1 MSFARAISLVFA
13 SLAFRRPIRVCLR
26 CFPCRLV
33 SPSCGALVLA
43 GSACVAASCAL
54 PVGQGR
60 AVGVHGCVGGQ
71 FCRCGQ
77 AARAD
82 PARLVWVNGL
92 FMRSACT
99 VAQAASSA
107 GAAKLVASFY
117 PLSSDSLKTSRNATF
132 SPCPSLGRFEGSDI
146 SKRMKRAAP
155 SPSLLRLGKKDI
167 APPHPP
173 PSSSRYRRASHH
185 RIGVFPAPSARV
197 SSRSVSSA
205 EEPYLCFNRE
215 ALIVQGGIAV
225 ELP

>member
-173 PSSSRYRRASHH
+173 LIVALPPSLASSHW
-185 RIGVFPAPSARV
+185 RV
-197 SSRSVSSA
+197 SSTFCSCFIEICLVGGRAVSMLQPRGS
-205 EEPYLCFNRE
+205 NRP
-215 ALIVQGGIAV
+215 GGDCR
-225 ELP
+225 